1 MRGQFRMH
9 AQPAPTVFGL
19 TSFAPYREDIR
30 MAVQDIPRATPPIR
44 IVTFTTLYP
53 NAAQPA
59 HGVFVENRLRHLVAS
74 GRVTSRVLA
83 PVPWFPRALAG
94 YSSTY
99 SRYAA
104 VPFAEQR
111 YDLPII
117 HPRFPAVPKFGMTV
131 APALLFARSLWALR
145 CLRAESGDFDLIDAH
160 YFYPDGVAAV
170 MLGKAVRKP
179 VVITARG
186 SDVNLISRYQLPRSM
201 IRYAAGKAAGIIT
214 VSQALKNSLVA
225 LGVPMSKVDVL
236 RNGVDLEMFRP
247 VDRSL
252 ARARLEIHGLT
263 LLSVGNLVELKG
275 HDLVI
280 GALPFLPNYS
290 LIIVGEGPER
300 FTLQRL
306 AVRLG
311 VSSRVRFLGRIPHE
325 QLADVY
331 SAADA
336 LVLASSREGWPNVL
350 LEAMACG
357 TPVIASNI
365 GGIPELLKSPAAGEM
380 APERSSRGF
389 ATTITKLFHS
399 LPDRAA
405 TRRYA
410 ENFSWD
416 ETTEGQIKLFSQILA
431 QQPDRLVSS
440 GETR

>member
-1 MRGQFRMH
+1 MVV
-9 AQPAPTVFGL
+9 P
-19 TSFAPYREDIR
+19 DN
-30 MAVQDIPRATPPIR
+30 PRVTPPNQPIR

-59 HGVFVENRLRHLVAS
+59 HGIFVENRLRHLVAS
-74 GRVTSRVLA
+74 GRVMSRVIA

-94 YSSTY
+94 YSSAY

-104 VPFAEQR
+104 VPFSEQR

-117 HPRFPAVPKFGMTV
+117 HPRFPTVPKFGMTV

-170 MLGKAVRKP
+170 MLGRAMRKP

-186 SDVNLISRYQLPRSM
+186 SDVNLIPRYQLPRFM
-201 IRYAAGKAAGIIT
+201 MRYAAGKAAGIIA
-214 VSQALKNSLVA
+214 VSQGLKNSLVA
-225 LGVPMSKVDVL
+225 LGVPTSKVHVL
-236 RNGVDLEMFRP
+236 RNGVDLEIFRP
-247 VDRSL
+247 MDRSL
-252 ARARLEIHGLT
+252 ARDRLGLHGPT

-280 GALPFLPNYS
+280 GALPLLPHHS
-290 LIIVGEGPER
+290 LLIVGEGPER
-300 FTLQRL
+300 SALQRL
-306 AVRLG
+306 AVQRG

-325 QLADVY
+325 QLADLY

-336 LVLASSREGWPNVL
+336 LVLASNREGWPNVL

-365 GGIPELLKSPAAGEM
+365 GGIPELVKFPVAGEM
-380 APERSSRGF
+380 ALERTSRGF
-389 ATTITKLFHS
+389 ATTISKLFNS
-399 LPDRAA
+399 PPDRAA

-416 ETTEGQIKLFSQILA
+416 ETTEGQIKLFSEILA
-431 QQPDRLVSS
+431 AKPIGSYR
-440 GETR
+440 

>member
-1 MRGQFRMH
+1 
-9 AQPAPTVFGL
+9 
-19 TSFAPYREDIR
+19 
-30 MAVQDIPRATPPIR
+30 
-44 IVTFTTLYP
+44 
-53 NAAQPA
+53 
-59 HGVFVENRLRHLVAS
+59 
-74 GRVTSRVLA
+74 
-83 PVPWFPRALAG
+83 
-94 YSSTY
+94 
-99 SRYAA
+99 
-104 VPFAEQR
+104 
-111 YDLPII
+111 
-117 HPRFPAVPKFGMTV
+117 MTV

-170 MLGKAVRKP
+170 MLGKAMRKP

-186 SDVNLISRYQLPRSM
+186 SDINLIPRYQLPRSM
-201 IRYAAGKAAGIIT
+201 IRYAAGNAAGIIA
-214 VSQALKNSLVA
+214 VSQGLKDSLVA
-225 LGVPMSKVDVL
+225 LGVPASKVYVL

-247 VDRSL
+247 VERSL
-252 ARARLEIHGLT
+252 ARHRLEIHGPT
-263 LLSVGNLVELKG
+263 LASVGNLVELKG

-280 GALPFLPNYS
+280 GALPFLPQHS
-290 LIIVGEGPER
+290 LLVVGEGPER
-300 FTLQRL
+300 SALQRL
-306 AVRLG
+306 AVHLG

-365 GGIPELLKSPAAGEM
+365 GGIPELVKSPVAGEL
-380 APERSSRGF
+380 ALERTSRGF
-389 ATTITKLFHS
+389 ATTISKLFNS
-399 LPDRAA
+399 PPDRAA

-416 ETTEGQIKLFSQILA
+416 ETTEGQIKLFSEILA
-431 QQPDRLVSS
+431 RQADRLVSL